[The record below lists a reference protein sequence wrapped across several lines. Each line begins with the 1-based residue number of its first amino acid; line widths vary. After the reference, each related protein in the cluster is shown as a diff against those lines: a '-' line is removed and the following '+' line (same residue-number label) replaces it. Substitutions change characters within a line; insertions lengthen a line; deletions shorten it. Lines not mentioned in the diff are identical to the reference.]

1 MSAFSDAELA
11 YLRSQR
17 LGRLATVSPDG
28 RPHVVPV
35 GFRYNAEL
43 DTIDVGGHGFAKSK
57 KYRDLQRTPLVAFVV
72 DDLASASPWTVR
84 GIEIRGEGSLMETG
98 GETIGPGF
106 DPEVC
111 HIQPQRVV
119 SWGLSGER
127 PPR

>member
-1 MSAFSDAELA
+1 VSAFSDAEIA

-28 RPHVVPV
+28 KPHVVPV

-57 KYRDLQRTPLVAFVV
+57 KYRDLQRTPHVAFVV
-72 DDLASASPWTVR
+72 DDLASVSPWTVR
-84 GIEIRGEGSLMETG
+84 GVEIRGEGNLLETG
-98 GETIGPGF
+98 GETIGPRF
-106 DPEVC
+106 DSEMC
-111 HIQPQRVV
+111 RIQPQRVV

-127 PPR
+127 PR